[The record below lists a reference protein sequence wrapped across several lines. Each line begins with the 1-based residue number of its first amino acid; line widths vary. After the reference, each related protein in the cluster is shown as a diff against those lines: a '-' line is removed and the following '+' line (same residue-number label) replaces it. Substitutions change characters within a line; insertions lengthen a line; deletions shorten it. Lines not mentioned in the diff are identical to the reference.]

1 MRRLLA
7 LVVGAAL
14 ALVSACASIPTSGP
28 VEEVPLSAQPRGID
42 LAPEPPAEGVTPN
55 RLVEGFLQAMAFLN
69 AGRAFI
75 GAQALGLAE
84 FAVDAT
90 VEHVNSRTAFG
101 RPLSKFQAVS
111 FPLAQSKAE
120 IEAMRWLVYHL
131 AWSVDEGNSPML
143 DASIV
148 KYYATEKAYEVADR
162 ALQAFGGMGLLK
174 EGPIERV
181 LMHLR
186 MLRVVEGASGIQQLV
201 ITRTMGM

>member
-1 MRRLLA
+1 
-7 LVVGAAL
+7 
-14 ALVSACASIPTSGP
+14 
-28 VEEVPLSAQPRGID
+28 
-42 LAPEPPAEGVTPN
+42 
-55 RLVEGFLQAMAFLN
+55 MAFLN

-75 GAQALGLAE
+75 GRRHSAWPE

-148 KYYATEKAYEVADR
+148 KYYATRRRTRWPIERCRRSAVWGCSNLADR
-162 ALQAFGGMGLLK
+162 AGAEAPEDAL
-174 EGPIERV
+174 
-181 LMHLR
+181 
-186 MLRVVEGASGIQQLV
+186 VVEGASGIQQLV